1 LSDITV
7 NTGLYSH
14 DIKAEIIADYEK
26 NILPQKIKEATDK
39 LHKQWQHALSKSNRR
54 LKAIS
59 SRDKWWI
66 EQTEVM
72 FEEALDKMCSDERCN
87 VAIETEDCN
96 KKICV
101 FYQWQFLKKSL
112 ERK

>member
-39 LHKQWQHALSKSNRR
+39 LYKQWQHALSKSNRR

-96 KKICV
+96 EKICV